1 MPVNN
6 DCHKQATV
14 ILAVDIQANTGNV
27 YKLKVKMSFLKCQPA
42 VLTSSF
48 IHSFI
53 HSFICVIARGNG
65 WTCNH
70 PIITI
75 DCVPM
80 CTTNKIN
87 PGPRPIPAES

>member
-1 MPVNN
+1 MPVNT

-27 YKLKVKMSFLKCQPA
+27 YKLKVKMSFLKCQPD

-53 HSFICVIARGNG
+53 HSYVSLLVGMVG
-65 WTCNH
+65 H
-70 PIITI
+70 VTI
-75 DCVPM
+75 QLLL
-80 CTTNKIN
+80 
-87 PGPRPIPAES
+87 